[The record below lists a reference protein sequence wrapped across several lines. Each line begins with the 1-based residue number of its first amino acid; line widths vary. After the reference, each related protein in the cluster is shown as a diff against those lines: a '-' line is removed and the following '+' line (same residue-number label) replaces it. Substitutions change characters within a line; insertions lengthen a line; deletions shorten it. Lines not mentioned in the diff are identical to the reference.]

1 MKGKVALAAAGALAL
16 FGVAALLSRRTD
28 GREAFNRDG
37 KRTDPHPVPED
48 TFATTAVD
56 KED

>member
-1 MKGKVALAAAGALAL
+1 MKGKVALAVAGALAL
-16 FGVAALLSRRTD
+16 LGVAALLSRRED
-28 GREAFNRDG
+28 RRETFNQHG
-37 KRTDPHPVPED
+37 QETDPDLVPED